1 MILLGILESQIPSIN
16 RVLKWITQKS
26 LKIPYESNNNRHA
39 KHLTQNFRR
48 VDLSRVHVL
57 HHVQSHVIPTYTL
70 RSIHVTEFRVS
81 SISAPNSA
89 ERSRYAKYTEIGMAL
104 HGHECGDRGH
114 AIRCDLNEKMVVQL
128 NVIDPFIS
136 FRWLVTIREENRRPA
151 HEHIAR
157 YRAECFPIC
166 SFPRCVAL
174 DRRCTTATRWIRVY
188 GNCHVAWKLT
198 LADFF
203 FWLEYALC
211 RWSMPVAYP
220 WIELGD
226 TFQRFDCRANIG
238 LGKILR
244 GFFFEGREEGT

>member
-26 LKIPYESNNNRHA
+26 LKIPYKSNNNRHA

-81 SISAPNSA
+81 SISAPNS
-89 ERSRYAKYTEIGMAL
+89 EPIRKI
-104 HGHECGDRGH
+104 HGDRNG
-114 AIRCDLNEKMVVQL
+114 ASRPRMWWSGSRDLNEKMVVQL